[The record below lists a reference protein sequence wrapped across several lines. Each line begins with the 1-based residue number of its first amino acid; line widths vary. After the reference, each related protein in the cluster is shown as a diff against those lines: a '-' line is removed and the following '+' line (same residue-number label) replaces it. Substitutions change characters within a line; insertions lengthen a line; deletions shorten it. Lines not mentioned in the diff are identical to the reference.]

1 MSAFSYKKGF
11 SLLEILISIFL
22 LTMLSAL
29 VYYSLSGFK
38 NKQFLESNSRQVT
51 AILEEAR
58 SLTISGQGGMQY
70 GVHFQSDKVVRF
82 SGSTYSSGTASNIPY
97 VFDSAVNISNIS
109 LNAGGSDVVFDK
121 IKGTTANYG
130 SVELN
135 LVSTTTPKKII
146 YINQGGIID
155 VQ

>member
-1 MSAFSYKKGF
+1 MGSFLYKRGF
-11 SLLEILISIFL
+11 SIGEIMISIFL
-22 LTMLSAL
+22 LVLLSSL

-58 SLTISGQGGMQY
+58 SLTISGQGGQQY

-82 SGSTYSSGTASNIPY
+82 SGTSYSSGAVSNVPY
-97 VFDSAVNISNIS
+97 IFDSAVNISNIS
-109 LNAGGSDVVFDK
+109 LGGGGSDVVFDK

-130 SVELN
+130 SVQMN
-135 LVSTTTPKKII
+135 LVSTTTSKRII

-155 VQ
+155 TQ